1 MKTIQRI
8 AGVFLLISLIVGGI
22 VLVRTGGDFSQLS
35 NENQMQKEKT
45 FEASQIKELRLDLT
59 ASDIKVTGSADTD
72 QVLIKY
78 PESKSR
84 RYTITEDKG
93 QLTISKKE
101 ESAIW
106 HL

>member
-22 VLVRTGGDFSQLS
+22 VLVRTGGVFSELS
-35 NENQMQKEKT
+35 NEKWVQKEKT
-45 FEASQIKELRLDLT
+45 FEASQIKELSLDMT
-59 ASDIKVTGSADTD
+59 ASDVKVTGSADTD

-84 RYTITEDKG
+84 TYTLTEENGK
-93 QLTISKKE
+93 LTIS
-101 ESAIW
+101 
-106 HL
+106 